1 MVPRQENKQYRL
13 AASLIMS
20 FRKTRI
26 AVTGRLTGTSDGA
39 AQIWS
44 HRSPGGGDEAGPKV
58 AHAIAIMLVA
68 ILSSP
73 ATAQISEPQEPGTGV
88 PEVPL
93 ALPKEPPPQYSWN
106 THLTGD
112 WGGLRNTLSEKG
124 FQVELGY
131 AMEFMAN
138 PVGGIDQGE
147 TYVHNVLLSLDF
159 DLERLIGLP
168 NSAFRVRGSQR
179 SGDSL
184 SQDYIGN
191 AFSVQQLFGG
201 GQTWRLVEVEMRHE
215 LYDGR
220 LNLAYGRLATT
231 NDFLTS
237 PLYCQFVSNAIC
249 GQPPSPFFNLPSGI
263 TAYPGATWGALAQ
276 VKPTPETYVQLGV
289 YNGDPELGG
298 DNEHGADFSFGD
310 NGVLVISE
318 AGYKPN
324 KGLLDLP
331 AAYKIG
337 GYYHTGDFDEVGNI
351 TDGVVVVTPLAPRT
365 RSGNAG
371 VYTLVDQTLYLEEP
385 DSIEGLYGFFV
396 FVAAPDQEKNTL
408 PYFVSAGLIYEGL
421 LNARPQDKAAFA
433 VASGFFSS
441 DLRQA
446 QRNAGLDKQTAET
459 VLELNYQVQVT
470 PYFYVRPDIQYVINP
485 QGNND
490 IDDAFVI
497 GFEAGL
503 TF

>member
-1 MVPRQENKQYRL
+1 
-13 AASLIMS
+13 MS
-20 FRKTRI
+20 FRKTR
-26 AVTGRLTGTSDGA
+26 VTDATRLTETPNGPDGIDQECGRWPVVGGDGA
-39 AQIWS
+39 GPQIA
-44 HRSPGGGDEAGPKV
+44 RAV
-58 AHAIAIMLVA
+58 MIVLAAV
-68 ILSSP
+68 LSSP
-73 ATAQISEPQEPGTGV
+73 AGAQVSSPAGAQITKPQEPGTGL
-88 PEVPL
+88 PEVPF
-93 ALPKEPPPQYSWN
+93 ALPETPAPEYSWD

-138 PVGGIDQGE
+138 PVGGVDQGA
-147 TYVHNVLLSLDF
+147 TYVHNILLSLDF
-159 DLERLIGLP
+159 DLEKLIGLP

-179 SGDSL
+179 SGESL

-263 TAYPGATWGALAQ
+263 TAYPVATWGALAQ
-276 VKPTPETYVQLGV
+276 VKPTPETYVQVGV
-289 YNGDPELGG
+289 YDGDPELDG
-298 DNEHGADFSFGD
+298 DNDDGTDFSFGS

-318 AGYKPN
+318 AGYRPN

-337 GYYHTGDFDEVGNI
+337 GYYHTGDFDDIRDVTEGP
-351 TDGVVVVTPLAPRT
+351 VVVTPLPPQT

-371 VYTLVDQTLYLEEP
+371 VYALIDQTLYLEKP
-385 DSIEGLYGFFV
+385 DSTQGLYGFFV
-396 FVAAPDQEKNTL
+396 FVAAPDQDENTL
-408 PYFVSAGLIYEGL
+408 PYFVSGGLIYEGL
-421 LNARPQDKAAFA
+421 LDARPQDKAGFA

-446 QRNAGLDKQTAET
+446 QGNAGLDKQKAEA
-459 VLELNYQVQVT
+459 VLELNYQFQVT
-470 PYFYVRPDIQYVINP
+470 PYFYLRPDIQYVINP
-485 QGNND
+485 QGY
-490 IDDAFVI
+490 DDVDNAFVI
-497 GFEAGL
+497 GFEAGVN
-503 TF
+503 F

>member
-1 MVPRQENKQYRL
+1 
-13 AASLIMS
+13 
-20 FRKTRI
+20 
-26 AVTGRLTGTSDGA
+26 
-39 AQIWS
+39 
-44 HRSPGGGDEAGPKV
+44 
-58 AHAIAIMLVA
+58 
-68 ILSSP
+68 
-73 ATAQISEPQEPGTGV
+73 
-88 PEVPL
+88 
-93 ALPKEPPPQYSWN
+93 
-106 THLTGD
+106 
-112 WGGLRNTLSEKG
+112 
-124 FQVELGY
+124 
-131 AMEFMAN
+131 MAN
-138 PVGGIDQGE
+138 PVGGVDQGA

-159 DLERLIGLP
+159 DLEKLIGLP

-179 SGDSL
+179 SGESL

-215 LYDGR
+215 LYDSR

-263 TAYPGATWGALAQ
+263 TAYPVATWGALAQ
-276 VKPTPETYVQLGV
+276 VKPTLETYVQVGV
-289 YNGDPELGG
+289 YDGDPELDG
-298 DNEHGADFSFGD
+298 DNDDGTDFSFGN

-337 GYYHTGDFDEVGNI
+337 GYYHTGDFDDIRDVTEGP
-351 TDGVVVVTPLAPRT
+351 VVVTPLPPQT

-371 VYTLVDQTLYLEEP
+371 VYALVDQTLYLEEP
-385 DSIEGLYGFFV
+385 DSSQGLYGFFV
-396 FVAAPDQEKNTL
+396 FVAAPDQDKNTL

-421 LNARPQDKAAFA
+421 LDARPKDKAAFA

-446 QRNAGLDKQTAET
+446 QRDAGLDKQTAET

-470 PYFYVRPDIQYVINP
+470 PYFYLRPDIQYVINP
-485 QGNND
+485 QGNNN